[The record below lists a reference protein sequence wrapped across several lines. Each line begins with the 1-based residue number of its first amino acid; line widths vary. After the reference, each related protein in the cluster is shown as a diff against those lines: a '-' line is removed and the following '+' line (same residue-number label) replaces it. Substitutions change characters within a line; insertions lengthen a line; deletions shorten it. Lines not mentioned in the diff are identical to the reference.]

1 MNGIDSDDISKFTGS
16 DDPDLWYIIIAK
28 VSDVPG
34 KLKEWRKYR
43 NLSIRDVEKATGI
56 SNPLLSQLE
65 NGKIKSPS
73 FNIVVKLLD
82 VYKVRM
88 IIN

>member
-1 MNGIDSDDISKFTGS
+1 MKYSDEITAYLNNS
-16 DDPDLWYIIIAK
+16 DPNLWYIIVAKIA
-28 VSDVPG
+28 DIPY

-43 NLSIRDVEKATGI
+43 GLSIRDVEKATGI

-73 FNIVVKLLD
+73 FNIVVKLCEF
-82 VYKVRM
+82 YKVRL
-88 IIN
+88 IIGV